1 MHLISTVIEHFPYL
15 GLCILL
21 ILGAVGFPFPE
32 DTTLILCGFLISTRV
47 VEPLYALLVVYTSL
61 LISDFVLYS
70 FGKKYGR
77 RIVTHKRFHRI
88 ISPERL
94 SIIEN
99 KFNKRGTLL
108 ILIGRHIAGLRAQI
122 FLVAGIMRMSPVKFI
137 VADAFSS
144 LFTIAIMVGAGYI
157 GGNSL
162 GALKKDMTRIGHI
175 AILLGIVLLVIYL
188 LFRYFKYTKSRQDK
202 TFL

>member
-1 MHLISTVIEHFPYL
+1 MPPISTVIEHFPYL

-47 VEPLYALLVVYTSL
+47 VKPLYALLVVYTSL
-61 LISDFVLYS
+61 LIADFVLYS
-70 FGKKYGR
+70 FGKKYGH
-77 RIVTHKRFHRI
+77 RIVTHRRFQKI

-94 SIIEN
+94 SIIED
-99 KFNKRGTLL
+99 KFNKRGALL

-122 FLVAGIMRMSPVKFI
+122 FLVAGIMRMSPLKFI
-137 VADAFSS
+137 MVDAFSS

-157 GGNSL
+157 GGNSFEV
-162 GALKKDMTRIGHI
+162 LKRDITRIEHI
-175 AILLGIVLLVIYL
+175 GILLGIILLVIYL
-188 LFRYFKYTKSRQDK
+188 LFRYVKSRQDK

>member
-1 MHLISTVIEHFPYL
+1 MHPISTVIEHFPYL

-21 ILGAVGFPFPE
+21 ILGAIGFPFPE
-32 DTTLILCGFLISTRV
+32 DTTLILCGFLISTGV
-47 VEPLYALLVVYTSL
+47 VEPLYALSVVYASL
-61 LISDFVLYS
+61 LIADFVLYS

-77 RIVTHKRFHRI
+77 RIVTHKRFHKI

-94 SIIEN
+94 SVIED
-99 KFNKRGTLL
+99 KFNKRGAIL

-122 FLVAGIMRMSPVKFI
+122 FLVAGIMRMSPLKFI
-137 VADAFSS
+137 MADAFSA

-162 GALKKDMTRIGHI
+162 EALKKDMTKIGHI

-188 LFRYFKYTKSRQDK
+188 LFRYFRYTKSRHDK
-202 TFL
+202 NSL